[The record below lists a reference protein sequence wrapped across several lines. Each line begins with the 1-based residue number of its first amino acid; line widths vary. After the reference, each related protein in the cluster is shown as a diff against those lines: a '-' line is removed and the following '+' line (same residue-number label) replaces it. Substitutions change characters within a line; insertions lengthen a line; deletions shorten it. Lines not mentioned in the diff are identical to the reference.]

1 MDVIEWNE
9 DPSTYISSALLPA
22 QVMAV
27 DIKEDEQFAQ
37 VIVPDDQL
45 SLAIGIAGQNARLAA
60 RLTGWKIDIK
70 SESQFRQMLLEL
82 NNEEQKGK
90 EEVSQSTQQDLP
102 EEEED
107 YFSQYETDDK

>member
-1 MDVIEWNE
+1 
-9 DPSTYISSALLPA
+9 
-22 QVMAV
+22 MAV
-27 DIKEDEQFAQ
+27 DIKEDEHFAQ

-45 SLAIGIAGQNARLAA
+45 SLAIGKAGQNARLAA